1 MNKNDKLALKDIAD
15 HYGLRAQSLKLIEEM
30 AELTQSLSKLLIDPY
45 DEGIDENVEEEVAD
59 VNIMLK
65 QLIYLCSIEDKVNK
79 IMHQKITRQL
89 ERMKNES

>member
-15 HYGLRAQSLKLIEEM
+15 HYGLRVQSLKLIEEM

-65 QLIYLCSIEDKVNK
+65 QLIYLCSIEGEVNE
-79 IMHQKITRQL
+79 IMHQKIARQL
-89 ERMKNES
+89 ERIKDES

>member
-45 DEGIDENVEEEVAD
+45 GEGIDENVEEEIAD

-65 QLIYLCSIEDKVNK
+65 QLIYLCGIGDEVNE
-79 IMHQKITRQL
+79 IMHQKIARQL